1 MGWWREIRR
10 ALGDRHFWVLF
21 GWSLL
26 VLCAFIYLFWLAIRA
41 AGRFSFVTPVLCGAN
56 ESEIRIM
63 AMLLLGPFFAIST
76 LSAIGELWNTIDS
89 RRRGRRVRFIGF
101 FGYAG
106 LAFLLGN
113 AILLALSC

>member
-10 ALGDRHFWVLF
+10 ALGDRHFWGLF

-26 VLCAFIYLFWLAIRA
+26 VICAFTYLFWRAIGA
-41 AGRFSFVTPVLCGAN
+41 AGQFSFVTPVLCGAN
-56 ESEIRIM
+56 ESEIRVM
-63 AMLLLGPFFAIST
+63 VMLLLGPFFAMST
-76 LSAIGELWNTIDS
+76 LSAIGELWNTLDL
-89 RRRGRRVRFIGF
+89 RRRGRRARYIGF
-101 FGYAG
+101 AGYAV